1 MVSNKCQLEVQI
13 VSKKL
18 IKNSVWGKKQEVFCG

>member
-1 MVSNKCQLEVQI
+1 

-18 IKNSVWGKKQEVFCG
+18 IKNSRLEKNFRKP